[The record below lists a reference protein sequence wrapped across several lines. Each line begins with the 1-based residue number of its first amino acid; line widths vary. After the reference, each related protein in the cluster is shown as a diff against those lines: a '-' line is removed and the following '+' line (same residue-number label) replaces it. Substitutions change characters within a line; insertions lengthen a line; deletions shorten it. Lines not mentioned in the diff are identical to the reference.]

1 MNEKVKTANECYFL
15 LLDFESR
22 GLPRYTVYRTPLKI
36 LINTRYSMVKMIKEF
51 ADIKQKPRLL
61 KLFNASK
68 SLGSAVPFL
77 LFIAIVCGELGFHFI
92 G

>member
-1 MNEKVKTANECYFL
+1 MV
-15 LLDFESR
+15 LD
-22 GLPRYTVYRTPLKI
+22 GKDD
-36 LINTRYSMVKMIKEF
+36 KEF

-77 LFIAIVCGELGFHFI
+77 LLIAIVCGELGFHFI
-92 G
+92 GK